1 MFAKSGILRWCLRV
15 LCLCLCAR
23 PVLRSLNAVF
33 GRCHFAIRICLQ
45 SRWLGLEM
53 PKIGKMEFKTL
64 EIIKPKFGKCK
75 IPFRF
80 VYKNGDVSL
89 QTSKIEI
96 FSDLQLWGGACSL
109 QPVPSCWSRAQTTK
123 YCFWQLFF
131 PIQLSLQN
139 RWFGCRNYK
148 IVTFQCW
155 LWEILKEEWG
165 HASKLI
171 LINSSMKATLITKRF
186 VNMTTFFQCL
196 ISGYPTSKIPNF
208 PIGDI
213 SNQKSSILWRNWLGK
228 WHLPRTG
235 F

>member
-15 LCLCLCAR
+15 LCLFLCAR
-23 PVLRSLNAVF
+23 PVLSSLNAVF

-53 PKIGKMEFKTL
+53 PNIGKIEFKTL
-64 EIIKPKFGKCK
+64 EIIKPKFVKCK

-96 FSDLQLWGGACSL
+96 FSELLLWGGACSL
-109 QPVPSCWSRAQTTK
+109 QPVPSCWSRAQTTT
-123 YCFWQLFF
+123 YCFWQLLFSYSAFF
-131 PIQLSLQN
+131 EKSMIWVSKLQN
-139 RWFGCRNYK
+139 RDFSMLALGNPQRGMGTR
-148 IVTFQCW
+148 VQA
-155 LWEILKEEWG
+155 
-165 HASKLI
+165 HP
-171 LINSSMKATLITKRF
+171 INSSMKATLITKRF

-196 ISGYPTSKIPNF
+196 ISGYPKSKIPNF

-213 SNQKSSILWRNWLGK
+213 SNQKSSIVWRTWLGK

-235 F
+235 S

>member
-148 IVTFQCW
+148 IMTFQCW

-196 ISGYPTSKIPNF
+196 ISGYPTSKISNF

-213 SNQKSSILWRNWLGK
+213 SNQKSSILWGNWLGK

>member
-23 PVLRSLNAVF
+23 PVLSSLNAVF
-33 GRCHFAIRICLQ
+33 GRCHFAIRFCLQ

-53 PKIGKMEFKTL
+53 PNIGKIEFKTL
-64 EIIKPKFGKCK
+64 EIIKPKFGKCN

-80 VYKNGDVSL
+80 VYKSGDVSL
-89 QTSKIEI
+89 QTSKIEF
-96 FSDLQLWGGACSL
+96 FSELHLWGGACSL

-171 LINSSMKATLITKRF
+171 L
-186 VNMTTFFQCL
+186 
-196 ISGYPTSKIPNF
+196 
-208 PIGDI
+208 
-213 SNQKSSILWRNWLGK
+213 SILAWKLRWSQSVS
-228 WHLPRTG
+228 
-235 F
+235 